1 LVVGRLVVNDTSLK
15 EPVHPA
21 PPTASDEVDPELLA
35 LPAPPPGQRVA
46 TLAVMALAVAV
57 ASAIPSALRHDIA
70 YFFASSAVS
79 QVGDAARLEPA
90 TLSSN
95 SFVEVSGTPMASR
108 VVRYRRLLSGE
119 TFVVFPL
126 AGQRTVF
133 VHMPESEM
141 GRPRPSYAGRLVTFG
156 EMGGRLDGVRGFFAR
171 ELEAPVTEESF
182 VLLVDESP
190 PTAWWALALTLLCV
204 VFVGVDLWLLV
215 RWFRP
220 LPNEPEEAEGS
231 RGRRG

>member
-1 LVVGRLVVNDTSLK
+1 
-15 EPVHPA
+15 
-21 PPTASDEVDPELLA
+21 
-35 LPAPPPGQRVA
+35 
-46 TLAVMALAVAV
+46 
-57 ASAIPSALRHDIA
+57 
-70 YFFASSAVS
+70 
-79 QVGDAARLEPA
+79 
-90 TLSSN
+90 
-95 SFVEVSGTPMASR
+95 MASQ

-141 GRPRPSYAGRLVTFG
+141 SAPRASYSGRLVTFG

-171 ELEAPVTEESF
+171 ELGAPVTTESY

-190 PTAWWALALTLLCV
+190 RTAWWALGLSLLCV
-204 VFVGVDLWLLV
+204 LFVLVDVWLLV

-220 LPNEPEEAEGS
+220 LPQAPEGS
-231 RGRRG
+231 RASTEA

>member
-1 LVVGRLVVNDTSLK
+1 MVNDASLK
-15 EPVHPA
+15 EPLQPVPPPVSGPA
-21 PPTASDEVDPELLA
+21 LGDEVDPELLA
-35 LPAPPPGQRVA
+35 LPAPPEGRRLA
-46 TLAVMALAVAV
+46 TMSVMALAVVV
-57 ASAIPSALRHDIA
+57 ALGLTTALRHDVA
-70 YFFASSAVS
+70 YFFASASVTE
-79 QVGDAARLEPA
+79 VGEAARLAPA

-95 SFVEVSGTPMASR
+95 SFVDVSGTPMASQ

-141 GRPRPSYAGRLVTFG
+141 TEPRQSYSGRLVTFG
-156 EMGGRLDGVRGFFAR
+156 EMGGRLDGVRSFFSH
-171 ELEAPVTEESF
+171 ELGAPVTTESY

-190 PTAWWALALTLLCV
+190 RTAWWAVALSIFCV
-204 VFVGVDLWLLV
+204 LFVLVDLWLLV

-220 LPNEPEEAEGS
+220 LPRITEA
-231 RGRRG
+231 

>member
-1 LVVGRLVVNDTSLK
+1 MVNDASLK
-15 EPVHPA
+15 EPLRPLSPPPA
-21 PPTASDEVDPELLA
+21 AAGDDVDPELLA
-35 LPAPPPGQRVA
+35 LPAPPEGRRFA
-46 TLAVMALAVAV
+46 TMGVMALAVVVAV
-57 ASAIPSALRHDIA
+57 ALTSALRHDVA
-70 YFFASSAVS
+70 YFFASSTVTE
-79 QVGDAARLEPA
+79 VGEAAQLEPA
-90 TLSSN
+90 TLASN
-95 SFVEVSGTPMASR
+95 SFVEVQGTPMASQ

-141 GRPRPSYAGRLVTFG
+141 SEPRASYSGRLVTFG

-171 ELEAPVTEESF
+171 ELGAPVTTESY

-190 PTAWWALALTLLCV
+190 QTAWWALALSVLCALFVLLDV
-204 VFVGVDLWLLV
+204 WLLV

-220 LPNEPEEAEGS
+220 LRESPSTRAPETTREV
-231 RGRRG
+231 

>member
-1 LVVGRLVVNDTSLK
+1 MVNDASIK
-15 EPVHPA
+15 EPLQPV
-21 PPTASDEVDPELLA
+21 PPPSAGSADEVDPELLA
-35 LPAPPPGQRVA
+35 LPAPPEGRRIA
-46 TLAVMALAVAV
+46 TMSVMALAVVV
-57 ASAIPSALRHDIA
+57 ALGLTSALRHDVA
-70 YFFASSAVS
+70 YFFSNATVTE
-79 QVGDAARLEPA
+79 VGDAARLAPA

-95 SFVEVSGTPMASR
+95 SFVEVEGTAMASQ

-141 GRPRPSYAGRLVTFG
+141 SAPRASYSGRLVTFG

-171 ELEAPVTEESF
+171 ELGAPVTTESY

-190 PTAWWALALTLLCV
+190 QTAWWALALSVFCV
-204 VFVGVDLWLLV
+204 LFVLVDLWLLV

-220 LPNEPEEAEGS
+220 LPRQADAS
-231 RGRRG
+231 A